1 MTLRTLLGALLV
13 VLLVLVSAVARAD
26 VPISAEARREFTA
39 GVGLLE
45 DPNGP
50 RYREAYEAFHRAYA
64 ASPSPK
70 ILSNI
75 GLCAMMLERDG
86 EAIDAY
92 ERYLREV
99 PDVDPRERDK
109 IKRDL
114 NTLRTGSAR
123 LTITV
128 DPTGATVIDT
138 RTPPSGTPVV
148 NRYEVKSGGLET
160 SIRAGDHRIE
170 VQAPEREP
178 QSWSFAVEA
187 GGRHER
193 KLALR
198 QKGGAATPLPAPG
211 PSPSPS
217 PVPPPSPD
225 SPSRG
230 LSPATIAVIA
240 ITGAIVIGA
249 VVTGSLALKYQ
260 RDYQSFESGGDRE
273 DAEKVRNTG
282 EALNITTDVLIGA
295 AVAGA
300 AAMTVLLILD
310 LTGDKG
316 TGSAGAVIRF

>member
-1 MTLRTLLGALLV
+1 MTLRALLALMLLV
-13 VLLVLVSAVARAD
+13 VSTVARAD
-26 VPISAEARREFTA
+26 VTISEAARREFAA

-45 DPNGP
+45 DPNGA

-64 ASPSPK
+64 SSPSPK

-86 EAIDAY
+86 EAIEAY

-109 IKRDL
+109 IRRDL
-114 NTLRTGSAR
+114 NTLRAGATR

-128 DPTGATVIDT
+128 EPRDATVIDT
-138 RTPPSGTPVV
+138 RTPPSGSPVV
-148 NRYEVKSGGLET
+148 NRYEVKNGVLET
-160 SIRAGDHRIE
+160 FIRAGNHRIE
-170 VQAPEREP
+170 VQAPQRETA
-178 QSWSFAVEA
+178 SWSFEVEP

-193 KLALR
+193 KFALR
-198 QKGGAATPLPAPG
+198 AKGAATPVPLPGPA
-211 PSPSPS
+211 PSPSPA
-217 PVPPPSPD
+217 PSPD

-230 LSPATIAVIA
+230 ISAATIAVIA
-240 ITGAIVIGA
+240 ITGALVVGA

-260 RDYQSFESGGDRE
+260 RDYQSFESGGDRP

-282 EALNITTDVLIGA
+282 EALNITTDVLIGC

-316 TGSAGAVIRF
+316 TGSVGTVIRF

>member
-1 MTLRTLLGALLV
+1 MTLRTALLV
-13 VLLVLVSAVARAD
+13 AMLLALSAVARAD
-26 VPISAEARREFTA
+26 VPITEEARREFSA

-45 DPNGP
+45 DSNGP

-64 ASPSPK
+64 DSPSPK
-70 ILSNI
+70 MLSNI

-86 EAIDAY
+86 EAIEVY

-109 IKRDL
+109 IRRDL
-114 NTLRTGSAR
+114 NTLRAGAAR
-123 LTITV
+123 LSITIE
-128 DPTGATVIDT
+128 PSEATVIDT
-138 RTPPSGTPVV
+138 RTPASGAPVV
-148 NRYEVKSGGLET
+148 NRYDVKGGALET
-160 SIRAGDHRIE
+160 SIRAGNHRIE

-178 QSWSFAVEA
+178 HSWSFALEP
-187 GGRHER
+187 GGRHAH
-193 KLALR
+193 KVALR
-198 QKGGAATPLPAPG
+198 AKGAGATVPSPVT
-211 PSPSPS
+211 SPSPA

-230 LSPATIAVIA
+230 LSAGTIAVIA
-240 ITGAIVIGA
+240 ITGALVVGA

-260 RDYQSFESGGDRE
+260 RDYQSFESGGDRK

-316 TGSAGAVIRF
+316 TGSAGPVIRF